1 MRTFLTQVG
10 DLEGPQIEA
19 FDFGHAQQQ
28 AWSEPGLEI
37 VGELVL
43 TIQRPGFTEEDADR
57 ICKALSEEKRIDK
70 EEDG

>member
-1 MRTFLTQVG
+1 MSTFLTQVG
-10 DLEGPQIEA
+10 NFEGPQIEA

-28 AWSEPGLEI
+28 AWSEPGLEV

-57 ICKALSEEKRIDK
+57 ICKALSEEERKD
-70 EEDG
+70 EV